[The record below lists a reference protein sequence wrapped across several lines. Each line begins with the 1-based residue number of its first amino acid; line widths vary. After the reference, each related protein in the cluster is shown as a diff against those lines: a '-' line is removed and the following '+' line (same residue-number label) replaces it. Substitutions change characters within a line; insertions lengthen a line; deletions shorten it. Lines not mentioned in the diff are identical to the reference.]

1 MRGLGD
7 HDNITLE
14 QEAQGGLCGGFA
26 VLLADLGQ
34 NGVGEHILAA
44 FRKRA
49 PGFDLAAVF
58 LEIFFGRLLL
68 LKHMCFD
75 LVDGRLDLREVL
87 DVQIPVRAKVG
98 NADRAE
104 PASLVQFFHCA
115 IGTVIITERL
125 VDEQQIEIIGAQL
138 AHGFLN
144 GGLRFF
150 IACVCDPDLGGQ
162 EKFLAGQTGLCQR
175 FANTLL
181 VVIRLRRINAAIA
194 HVDGVQHAAS
204 GILRRGLIHAI
215 AQFGH
220 LDSIIQS
227 YIFHDHTSIFLKS

>member
-1 MRGLGD
+1 
-7 HDNITLE
+7 
-14 QEAQGGLCGGFA
+14 
-26 VLLADLGQ
+26 
-34 NGVGEHILAA
+34 
-44 FRKRA
+44 
-49 PGFDLAAVF
+49 
-58 LEIFFGRLLL
+58 
-68 LKHMCFD
+68 MCFD

-138 AHGFLN
+138 AHGFLD
-144 GGLRFF
+144 GCPGFF
-150 IACVCDPDLGGQ
+150 IA
-162 EKFLAGQTGLCQR
+162 QR

-227 YIFHDHTSIFLKS
+227 YIFHDHTSIF